1 MELPKRKPNRLS
13 FYDYSTPGAYFITIC
28 VKGKRCLLGHIVGAS
43 IARPPAVSLSHY
55 GVIVDLA
62 IREIPS
68 HYPAISVD
76 HYVVMPNHIHLLLQ
90 INADTNGRPMVAP
103 TISTVVQQ
111 LKGVITK
118 QIGDSIWQKLFHDH
132 VVRNE
137 HDYRK
142 IWEYIDTNPAKWQED
157 CFYAEESE

>member
-1 MELPKRKPNRLS
+1 
-13 FYDYSTPGAYFITIC
+13 
-28 VKGKRCLLGHIVGAS
+28 
-43 IARPPAVSLSHY
+43 
-55 GVIVDLA
+55 
-62 IREIPS
+62 
-68 HYPAISVD
+68 
-76 HYVVMPNHIHLLLQ
+76 
-90 INADTNGRPMVAP
+90 MVAP

-118 QIGDSIWQKLFHDH
+118 RIGDSIWQKLFHDH

>member
-1 MELPKRKPNRLS
+1 
-13 FYDYSTPGAYFITIC
+13 
-28 VKGKRCLLGHIVGAS
+28 
-43 IARPPAVSLSHY
+43 
-55 GVIVDLA
+55 
-62 IREIPS
+62 
-68 HYPAISVD
+68 
-76 HYVVMPNHIHLLLQ
+76 
-90 INADTNGRPMVAP
+90 MVAP